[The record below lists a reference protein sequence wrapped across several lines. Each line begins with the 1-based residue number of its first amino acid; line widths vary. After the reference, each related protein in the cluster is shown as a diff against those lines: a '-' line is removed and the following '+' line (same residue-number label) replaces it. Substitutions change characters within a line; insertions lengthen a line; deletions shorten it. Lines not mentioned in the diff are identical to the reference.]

1 MPDCLREGLGG
12 LVYLYLVAA
21 LAVILMGAR
30 FFTNGVE
37 WLGLKL
43 GLARGAVG
51 SVLAAIGTALPETMI
66 PVVAILMGH
75 GKASHEVGIG
85 AILGAPFML
94 ATVGFCLAGT
104 TAVVL
109 SRRRGGSAR
118 VRPHPDLLRRDL
130 GFFLAAYTLAIA
142 AAFLPPAAKPIVVVV
157 LIFTYVAFLVRAV
170 TQGERCGS
178 GDDIGPLLVAPR
190 SADPH
195 LVLIVGQVCFAF
207 LLILGGAKVFVQG
220 IGFLA
225 HHFGVAP
232 LLFALLVA
240 PIATEMP
247 ELFNSLI
254 WLKEKKDTLALGN
267 ITGAMVFQSTL
278 VPAIGIYFTDWRLT
292 PAALTSAVLALT
304 AAWLA
309 FLYARRAGHLGGWFL
324 AGTGGSFYLFFVV
337 MAVKGGF

>member
-1 MPDCLREGLGG
+1 

-21 LAVILMGAR
+21 LVVILLGAR

-75 GKASHEVGIG
+75 SQAADEVGIG

-94 ATVGFCLAGT
+94 ATAGFCLAGT
-104 TAVVL
+104 SAVVL
-109 SRRRGGSAR
+109 RRRRGSAR

-130 GFFLAAYTLAIA
+130 GFFLAAYALAIT
-142 AAFLPPAAKPIVVVV
+142 AAFLPPAVRPVVVV
-157 LIFTYVAFLVRAV
+157 ILILTYVVFLVRAV
-170 TQGERCGS
+170 TQGERCGT
-178 GDDIGPLLVAPR
+178 GDDTGPLLVAPR
-190 SADPH
+190 AADPH
-195 LVLIVGQVCFAF
+195 LVLILGQVCFAF

-225 HHFGVAP
+225 HHFGMAP

-254 WLKEKKDTLALGN
+254 WMKEKKDTLAMGN

-292 PAALTSAVLALT
+292 TAALTSAVLALT
-304 AAWLA
+304 ASWLV
-309 FLYARRAGHLGGWFL
+309 FLYARRAGHLDGWFL
-324 AGTGGSFYLFFVV
+324 AALGGSLYLFFVV
-337 MAVKGGF
+337 MVVRGGF